1 MTDHSVSD
9 VGGGARAGEERWVL
23 NDQRDFL
30 LRSIADAHSEHH
42 AGDLS
47 DADFSLLV
55 ARDRRRL
62 AEVELALGELAPPP
76 PSPPPPPPSPPP
88 PSAPTVTAPG
98 GPTPPLADAPK
109 MSRWRLIGILSC
121 CALIVIG
128 VLILVD
134 HALSFRLPGQAISGG
149 ITQTRAQL
157 IEQQL
162 AQAATLYSGG
172 QTAQALT
179 LYEKVL
185 SEDPTDPTALA
196 QSGWLE
202 WNAGASDRQRSLE
215 TLGRRVEGQAIRVA
229 PNFYGGHLY
238 LGLIL
243 LYQDNNPK
251 GAVVQFNKF
260 LADAPPLAQVQAAAS
275 KIKDAYSAAGL
286 PIPAALTAA
295 G

>member
-76 PSPPPPPPSPPP
+76 PSPPPP
-88 PSAPTVTAPG
+88 SAPTDTAPG

-134 HALSFRLPGQAISGG
+134 HALSPRLPGQAISGG

-215 TLGRRVEGQAIRVA
+215 TLGRRVEEQAIRVA

-260 LADAPPLAQVQAAAS
+260 LADAPPLAQVQAAAP
-275 KIKDAYSAAGL
+275 KIKNAYMAAGL
-286 PIPAALTAA
+286 PIPAALTAP

>member
-1 MTDHSVSD
+1 MTEHSVSD
-9 VGGGARAGEERWVL
+9 VGGGARAGDDRWYL

-30 LRSIADAHSEHH
+30 LRSIADAHSEHD

-62 AEVELALGELAPPP
+62 ADVELALGELAPL
-76 PSPPPPPPSPPP
+76 PPPPPASRP
-88 PSAPTVTAPG
+88 VETAPG
-98 GPTPPLADAPK
+98 GPATPAADAPRT
-109 MSRWRLIGILSC
+109 SRWRLVGILAS

-134 HALSFRLPGQAISGG
+134 HSISSRLPGQAVSGG

-202 WNAGASDRQRSLE
+202 WNAGASDKQRSLE
-215 TLGRRVEGQAIRVA
+215 TLGRRVEEETIRVA

-251 GAVVQFNKF
+251 AAVVQFNKF
-260 LADAPPLAQVQAAAS
+260 LADAPPLAQVSAAAP
-275 KIKDAYSAAGL
+275 KIKDAYTAAGL
-286 PIPAALTAA
+286 PIPAALTAP

>member
-1 MTDHSVSD
+1 MTEHSVSD
-9 VGGGARAGEERWVL
+9 VGGGARAGDDRWYL

-30 LRSIADAHSEHH
+30 LRSIADAHSEHD

-62 AEVELALGELAPPP
+62 ADVELALGELAPL
-76 PSPPPPPPSPPP
+76 PPPPPPTPP
-88 PSAPTVTAPG
+88 PSRPADAAPG
-98 GPTPPLADAPK
+98 GATPPVADAPRTR
-109 MSRWRLIGILSC
+109 RWRLVGILAS

-134 HALSFRLPGQAISGG
+134 HSISSRLPGQAVSGG

-202 WNAGASDRQRSLE
+202 WNAGASDKQRSLE
-215 TLGRRVEGQAIRVA
+215 SLGRRVEEETIRVA

-251 GAVVQFNKF
+251 AAVVQFNKF
-260 LADAPPLAQVQAAAS
+260 LADAPPLAQVSAAAP
-275 KIKDAYSAAGL
+275 KIKDAYTAAGL
-286 PIPAALTAA
+286 PIPAALTAP

>member
-9 VGGGARAGEERWVL
+9 VGGGSRAGDDRWYL

-30 LRSIADAHSEHH
+30 LRSIADAHSEHD

-55 ARDRRRL
+55 ARDRRKL
-62 AEVELALGELAPPP
+62 ADVELALGELAPPP
-76 PSPPPPPPSPPP
+76 PAPPPSQPADAAAAG
-88 PSAPTVTAPG
+88 S
-98 GPTPPLADAPK
+98 TPPQPDAPK
-109 MSRWRLIGILSC
+109 ASRWRLVGILSS
-121 CALIVIG
+121 CALIVVG

-134 HALSFRLPGQAISGG
+134 HSISSRLPGQAVSGG

-162 AQAATLYSGG
+162 AQAATLYSGD

-202 WNAGASDRQRSLE
+202 WNAGASDKQRSLE
-215 TLGRRVEGQAIRVA
+215 TLGRRVEEQTIRVA
-229 PNFYGGHLY
+229 PHFYGGHLY

-251 GAVVQFNKF
+251 AAVVQFNKF
-260 LADAPPLAQVQAAAS
+260 LADAPPLAQVSAAAP
-275 KIKDAYSAAGL
+275 KIKDAYTAAGL
-286 PIPAALTAA
+286 PIPAALTAP

>member
-9 VGGGARAGEERWVL
+9 VGGGARAGDDRWYL

-30 LRSIADAHSEHH
+30 LRSIADAHSEHD

-62 AEVELALGELAPPP
+62 ADVELALGELAPPP
-76 PSPPPPPPSPPP
+76 PAPPPSP
-88 PSAPTVTAPG
+88 APDAPPG
-98 GPTPPLADAPK
+98 GPTSPPADAPRT
-109 MSRWRLIGILSC
+109 SRWRLVGILSS
-121 CALIVIG
+121 CALIVVG

-134 HALSFRLPGQAISGG
+134 HSISSRLPGQAVSGG

-202 WNAGASDRQRSLE
+202 WNAGASDKERSLE
-215 TLGRRVEGQAIRVA
+215 TLGRRVEEQTIRVA

-243 LYQDNNPK
+243 LYQDNNPNA
-251 GAVVQFNKF
+251 AVVQFNKF
-260 LADAPPLAQVQAAAS
+260 LADAPPLAQVSAAAP
-275 KIKDAYSAAGL
+275 KIKDAYTAAGL
-286 PIPAALTAA
+286 PIPAALTAP

>member
-9 VGGGARAGEERWVL
+9 VGGGARSGDDRWYL

-30 LRSIADAHSEHH
+30 LRSIADAHSEHD

-62 AEVELALGELAPPP
+62 ADVELALGELTPLPS
-76 PSPPPPPPSPPP
+76 SPPPPPPPPLP
-88 PSAPTVTAPG
+88 ADTASSG
-98 GPTPPLADAPK
+98 ATPPVADAPRT
-109 MSRWRLIGILSC
+109 SRWRLVGILSS

-134 HALSFRLPGQAISGG
+134 HAISPRLPGQAVSGG

-162 AQAATLYSGG
+162 AQAAALYSGG

-202 WNAGASDRQRSLE
+202 WNAGASDKQRSLE
-215 TLGRRVEGQAIRVA
+215 TLGRRVEEQTIRVA

-260 LADAPPLAQVQAAAS
+260 LADAPPLAQVSAAAP
-275 KIKDAYSAAGL
+275 KIKDAYTAAGL
-286 PIPAALTAA
+286 PIPAALTAP

>member
-9 VGGGARAGEERWVL
+9 VGGGARAGDDRWYL

-30 LRSIADAHSEHH
+30 LRSIADAHSEHD

-62 AEVELALGELAPPP
+62 ADVELALGELAPPP
-76 PSPPPPPPSPPP
+76 PPPPRP
-88 PSAPTVTAPG
+88 ADAAPG
-98 GPTPPLADAPK
+98 GPTPPLADAART
-109 MSRWRLIGILSC
+109 SRWRLVGLLAS
-121 CALIVIG
+121 CALIVTG

-134 HALSFRLPGQAISGG
+134 HAMSPRLPGQAVSGG

-202 WNAGASDRQRSLE
+202 WNAGASDKQRSLE
-215 TLGRRVEGQAIRVA
+215 TLGRRVEEETIRVA

-238 LGLIL
+238 LGLIQ

-251 GAVVQFNKF
+251 AAVAQFNQF
-260 LADAPPLAQVQAAAS
+260 LADAPPLAQVSAAAP
-275 KIKDAYSAAGL
+275 KIRDAYTAAGL
-286 PIPAALTAA
+286 PIPAALTAP

>member
-9 VGGGARAGEERWVL
+9 VGGGSRAGDDRWYL

-30 LRSIADAHSEHH
+30 LRSIADAHSEHD

-62 AEVELALGELAPPP
+62 ADVELALGELAPL
-76 PSPPPPPPSPPP
+76 PPPPPASRP
-88 PSAPTVTAPG
+88 VETAPG
-98 GPTPPLADAPK
+98 GATPSVAEAPRTP
-109 MSRWRLIGILSC
+109 RWRLVGILAS

-134 HALSFRLPGQAISGG
+134 HSISSRLPGQAVSGG

-202 WNAGASDRQRSLE
+202 WNAGASDKQRSLE
-215 TLGRRVEGQAIRVA
+215 TLGRRVEEETIRVA

-260 LADAPPLAQVQAAAS
+260 LADAPPLAQVSAAAP
-275 KIKDAYSAAGL
+275 KIKDAYTAAGL
-286 PIPAALTAA
+286 PIPAALTAP

>member
-9 VGGGARAGEERWVL
+9 VGGGARAGDDRWYL

-30 LRSIADAHSEHH
+30 LRSIADAHSEHD

-62 AEVELALGELAPPP
+62 ADVELALGELAPPP
-76 PSPPPPPPSPPP
+76 PAPPPSP
-88 PSAPTVTAPG
+88 APDAPPG
-98 GPTPPLADAPK
+98 GPTSPPADAPRT
-109 MSRWRLIGILSC
+109 SRWRLVGILSS
-121 CALIVIG
+121 CALTVVG

-134 HALSFRLPGQAISGG
+134 HSISSRLPGQAVSGG

-202 WNAGASDRQRSLE
+202 WNAGASDKERSLE
-215 TLGRRVEGQAIRVA
+215 TLGRRVEEQTIRVA

-243 LYQDNNPK
+243 LYQDNNPNA
-251 GAVVQFNKF
+251 AVVQFNKF
-260 LADAPPLAQVQAAAS
+260 LADAPPLAQVSAAAP
-275 KIKDAYSAAGL
+275 KIKDAYTAAGL
-286 PIPAALTAA
+286 PIPAALTAP

>member
-9 VGGGARAGEERWVL
+9 VGGGARAGDDRWYL

-30 LRSIADAHSEHH
+30 LRSIADAHSEHD

-62 AEVELALGELAPPP
+62 ADVELALGELAPVPRPPSPTPP
-76 PSPPPPPPSPPP
+76 PSRP
-88 PSAPTVTAPG
+88 ADAAPG
-98 GPTPPLADAPK
+98 GATPPVADAPRTL
-109 MSRWRLIGILSC
+109 RWRLVGILAS

-134 HALSFRLPGQAISGG
+134 HSISSRLPGQAVSGG

-202 WNAGASDRQRSLE
+202 WNAGASDKQRSLE
-215 TLGRRVEGQAIRVA
+215 TLGRRVEEETIRVA

-251 GAVVQFNKF
+251 AAVVQFNKF
-260 LADAPPLAQVQAAAS
+260 LADAPPLAQVSAAAP
-275 KIKDAYSAAGL
+275 KIKDAYTAAGL
-286 PIPAALTAA
+286 PIPAALTAP

>member
-9 VGGGARAGEERWVL
+9 VGGGARAGDDRWYL

-30 LRSIADAHSEHH
+30 LRSIADAHSEHD

-62 AEVELALGELAPPP
+62 ADVELALGELAPL
-76 PSPPPPPPSPPP
+76 PPPPPPP
-88 PSAPTVTAPG
+88 
-98 GPTPPLADAPK
+98 PTPTPSRPADAARGGATPPVADAPRV
-109 MSRWRLIGILSC
+109 SRWRLVGILAS

-134 HALSFRLPGQAISGG
+134 HSISSRLPGQAVSGG

-172 QTAQALT
+172 QTAEALT

-202 WNAGASDRQRSLE
+202 WNAGASDKQRSLE
-215 TLGRRVEGQAIRVA
+215 TLGRRVEEETIRVA

-251 GAVVQFNKF
+251 AAVVQFNKF
-260 LADAPPLAQVQAAAS
+260 LADAPPLAQVSAAAP
-275 KIKDAYSAAGL
+275 KIKDAYTAAGL
-286 PIPAALTAA
+286 PIPAALTAP

>member
-9 VGGGARAGEERWVL
+9 VGGGARAGDERWYL

-47 DADFSLLV
+47 DEDFSLLV

-76 PSPPPPPPSPPP
+76 PSPSLTPPPPPSPPP
-88 PSAPTVTAPG
+88 AGTAPG
-98 GPTPPLADAPK
+98 GPAPPLADAPK
-109 MSRWRLIGILSC
+109 MSRWRLLGILSC

-128 VLILVD
+128 ILILVD
-134 HALSFRLPGQAISGG
+134 HAISPRLPGQAVSGG

-202 WNAGASDRQRSLE
+202 WNAGASDTQRSLE
-215 TLGRRVEGQAIRVA
+215 TLGRRVEEQAIRVA

-251 GAVVQFNKF
+251 GAVVQFDKF
-260 LADAPPLAQVQAAAS
+260 LADAPPLAQVHAAAP
-275 KIKDAYSAAGL
+275 KIKDAYRAAGL
-286 PIPAALTAA
+286 PIPAALTAP

>member
-9 VGGGARAGEERWVL
+9 VGGGSRAGDDRWYL

-30 LRSIADAHSEHH
+30 LRSIADAHSEHD

-62 AEVELALGELAPPP
+62 ADVELALGELAPLP
-76 PSPPPPPPSPPP
+76 PSPAPPPPPPPSRP
-88 PSAPTVTAPG
+88 ADEAPG
-98 GPTPPLADAPK
+98 ESTPPVADAPRT
-109 MSRWRLIGILSC
+109 SRWRLAGILAS

-134 HALSFRLPGQAISGG
+134 HSISSRLPGQAVSGG

-202 WNAGASDRQRSLE
+202 WNAGASDTQRSLE
-215 TLGRRVEGQAIRVA
+215 TLGRRVEEQAIRVA

-260 LADAPPLAQVQAAAS
+260 LADAPPLAQVHAAAPR
-275 KIKDAYSAAGL
+275 IKDAYTAAGL
-286 PIPAALTAA
+286 PIPAALTAP

>member
-9 VGGGARAGEERWVL
+9 VGGGGRAADDRWYL

-30 LRSIADAHSEHH
+30 LRSIADAHSEHD

-62 AEVELALGELAPPP
+62 ADVELALGELAPL
-76 PSPPPPPPSPPP
+76 PPPPP
-88 PSAPTVTAPG
+88 ADAAPG
-98 GPTPPLADAPK
+98 GPTPPVADAPRT
-109 MSRWRLIGILSC
+109 SRWRLLGILAS

-134 HALSFRLPGQAISGG
+134 HSISSRLPGQAVSGG

-202 WNAGASDRQRSLE
+202 WNAGASDKQRSLE
-215 TLGRRVEGQAIRVA
+215 TLGRKVEEETIRVA

-251 GAVVQFNKF
+251 AAVVQFDKF
-260 LADAPPLAQVQAAAS
+260 LADAPPLAQVSAAAP
-275 KIKDAYSAAGL
+275 KIKDAYTAAGL
-286 PIPAALTAA
+286 PIPAALTAP

>member
-1 MTDHSVSD
+1 V
-9 VGGGARAGEERWVL
+9 
-23 NDQRDFL
+23 
-30 LRSIADAHSEHH
+30 
-42 AGDLS
+42 
-47 DADFSLLV
+47 
-55 ARDRRRL
+55 
-62 AEVELALGELAPPP
+62 
-76 PSPPPPPPSPPP
+76 
-88 PSAPTVTAPG
+88 
-98 GPTPPLADAPK
+98 ADAPRV
-109 MSRWRLIGILSC
+109 SRWRLVGILAS

-134 HALSFRLPGQAISGG
+134 HSISSRLPGQAVSGG

-172 QTAQALT
+172 QTAEALT

-202 WNAGASDRQRSLE
+202 WNAGASDKQRSLE
-215 TLGRRVEGQAIRVA
+215 TLGRRVEEQTIRVA

-243 LYQDNNPK
+243 LYEDNNPK
-251 GAVVQFNKF
+251 AAVVQFNKF
-260 LADAPPLAQVQAAAS
+260 LADAPPLAQVSAAAP
-275 KIKDAYSAAGL
+275 KIKDAYTAAGL
-286 PIPAALTAA
+286 PIPAALTAP

>member
-1 MTDHSVSD
+1 MN
-9 VGGGARAGEERWVL
+9 REEL
-23 NDQRDFL
+23 CAQL
-30 LRSIADAHSEHH
+30 QAPAD
-42 AGDLS
+42 
-47 DADFSLLV
+47 
-55 ARDRRRL
+55 
-62 AEVELALGELAPPP
+62 
-76 PSPPPPPPSPPP
+76 
-88 PSAPTVTAPG
+88 TAPG
-98 GPTPPLADAPK
+98 GSTPPPADAPRT
-109 MSRWRLIGILSC
+109 SRWRLIGILSS

-134 HALSFRLPGQAISGG
+134 HSISSRLPGQAVSGG

-202 WNAGASDRQRSLE
+202 WNAGASDKQRSLE
-215 TLGRRVEGQAIRVA
+215 TLGRRVEEETIRVA

-260 LADAPPLAQVQAAAS
+260 LADAPPLAQVSAAAP
-275 KIKDAYSAAGL
+275 KIKDAYTAAGL
-286 PIPAALTAA
+286 PIPAALTAP

>member
-9 VGGGARAGEERWVL
+9 VGGGARAGDDRWYL

-30 LRSIADAHSEHH
+30 LRSIADAHSEHD

-62 AEVELALGELAPPP
+62 ADVELALGELAPLPP
-76 PSPPPPPPSPPP
+76 PPSPSPSPPPP
-88 PSAPTVTAPG
+88 ADAAPG
-98 GPTPPLADAPK
+98 GPTPPLADAPRT
-109 MSRWRLIGILSC
+109 SRWRLVGILSC

-134 HALSFRLPGQAISGG
+134 HSISSRLPGQAVSGG

-202 WNAGASDRQRSLE
+202 WNAGASDKQRSLE
-215 TLGRRVEGQAIRVA
+215 TLGRRVEEETIRVA

-260 LADAPPLAQVQAAAS
+260 LADAPPVAQVSAAAP
-275 KIKDAYSAAGL
+275 KIKDAYTAAGL
-286 PIPAALTAA
+286 PIPAVLTAP

>member
-9 VGGGARAGEERWVL
+9 VGGGARAGDDRWYL

-30 LRSIADAHSEHH
+30 LRSIADAHSEHD

-62 AEVELALGELAPPP
+62 ADVELALGELAPPP
-76 PSPPPPPPSPPP
+76 PAPPPSPPADEA
-88 PSAPTVTAPG
+88 SG
-98 GPTPPLADAPK
+98 GSTPPVADAPRTW
-109 MSRWRLIGILSC
+109 RWRLVGILAS

-134 HALSFRLPGQAISGG
+134 HSISSRLPGQAVSGG

-202 WNAGASDRQRSLE
+202 WNAGASDKQRSLE
-215 TLGRRVEGQAIRVA
+215 TLGRRVEEETIRVA

-260 LADAPPLAQVQAAAS
+260 LADAPPVAQVSAAAP
-275 KIKDAYSAAGL
+275 KIKEAYTAAGL
-286 PIPAALTAA
+286 AIPAVLTAP

>member
-9 VGGGARAGEERWVL
+9 VGGGARAGDDRWYL

-30 LRSIADAHSEHH
+30 LRSIADAHSEHD

-62 AEVELALGELAPPP
+62 ADVELALGELAPVPRPPSPTPP
-76 PSPPPPPPSPPP
+76 PSRP
-88 PSAPTVTAPG
+88 ADAAPG
-98 GPTPPLADAPK
+98 GATPPVADAPRTP
-109 MSRWRLIGILSC
+109 RWRLVGILAS

-134 HALSFRLPGQAISGG
+134 HSISSRLPGQAVSGG

-202 WNAGASDRQRSLE
+202 WNAGASDKQRSLE
-215 TLGRRVEGQAIRVA
+215 TLGRRVEEETIRVA

-251 GAVVQFNKF
+251 AAVVQFNKF
-260 LADAPPLAQVQAAAS
+260 LADAPPLAQVSAAAP
-275 KIKDAYSAAGL
+275 KIKDAYTAAGL
-286 PIPAALTAA
+286 PIPAALTAP

>member
-9 VGGGARAGEERWVL
+9 VGGGARAGDDRWYL

-30 LRSIADAHSEHH
+30 LRSIADAHSEHD

-62 AEVELALGELAPPP
+62 ADVELALGELAPPP
-76 PSPPPPPPSPPP
+76 PAPPPSP
-88 PSAPTVTAPG
+88 APDAPPG
-98 GPTPPLADAPK
+98 GPTSPPADAPRT
-109 MSRWRLIGILSC
+109 SRWRLVGILSS
-121 CALIVIG
+121 CALIVVG

-134 HALSFRLPGQAISGG
+134 HSISSRLPGQAVSGG

-202 WNAGASDRQRSLE
+202 WNAGASDKERSLE
-215 TLGRRVEGQAIRVA
+215 TLGRRVEEETIRVA

-243 LYQDNNPK
+243 LYQDNNPNA
-251 GAVVQFNKF
+251 AVVQFNKF
-260 LADAPPLAQVQAAAS
+260 LADAPPLAQVSAAAP
-275 KIKDAYSAAGL
+275 KIKDAYTAAGL
-286 PIPAALTAA
+286 PIPAALTAP

>member
-1 MTDHSVSD
+1 MTEHSVSD
-9 VGGGARAGEERWVL
+9 VGGGARAGDDRWYL

-30 LRSIADAHSEHH
+30 LRSIADAHSEHD

-55 ARDRRRL
+55 ARDRRKL
-62 AEVELALGELAPPP
+62 ADVELALGELAPL
-76 PSPPPPPPSPPP
+76 PPPPPASRP
-88 PSAPTVTAPG
+88 VETAPG
-98 GPTPPLADAPK
+98 GATPSVAEAPRTP
-109 MSRWRLIGILSC
+109 RWRLVGILAS

-134 HALSFRLPGQAISGG
+134 HSISSRLPGQAVSGG

-202 WNAGASDRQRSLE
+202 WNAGASDKQRSLE
-215 TLGRRVEGQAIRVA
+215 TLGRRVEEETIRVA

-251 GAVVQFNKF
+251 AAVVQFNKF
-260 LADAPPLAQVQAAAS
+260 LADAPPLAQVSAAAP
-275 KIKDAYSAAGL
+275 KIKDAYTAAGL
-286 PIPAALTAA
+286 PIPAALTAP